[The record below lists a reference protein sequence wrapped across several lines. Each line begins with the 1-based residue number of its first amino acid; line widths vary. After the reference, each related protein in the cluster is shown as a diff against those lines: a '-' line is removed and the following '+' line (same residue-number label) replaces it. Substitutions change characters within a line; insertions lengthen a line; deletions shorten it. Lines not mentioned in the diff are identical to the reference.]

1 MSADTT
7 EEGEWRARQRETLQI
22 VTRNVAVLAN
32 DFGHKYLSEQM
43 HFE

>member
-7 EEGEWRARQRETLQI
+7 GEGQQREKETLRLA
-22 VTRNVAVLAN
+22 TRNVAVLAN